1 MMGKYINIYFSQMPE
16 NSYLDE
22 IEDDL
27 SDLLDERGEVTGA
40 GFGVG
45 GGNIDLE
52 IYGEW
57 DVVPEIKSY
66 LVSCGFGEDTV
77 LDIGG
82 KREPL

>member
-1 MMGKYINIYFSQMPE
+1 MEKYINIYFDQMPE
-16 NSYLDE
+16 NHFLDE

-40 GFGVG
+40 GLGVG
-45 GGNIDLE
+45 GGNIDIE

-57 DVVPEIKSY
+57 DVVQEIKSY
-66 LVSCGFGEDTV
+66 LISCGFGEDTV

-82 KREPL
+82 KREPLC